1 MQLETY
7 SVVKPDKIEDSEDCV
22 IIAGHGYLVG
32 WEHPNYANTSIV
44 EREGGQDAPTTVTGR
59 AGCPPHKKMIFL

>member
-1 MQLETY
+1 MSKILPPLFWIGGSE
-7 SVVKPDKIEDSEDCV
+7 VKNTFTVDKRT
-22 IIAGHGYLVG
+22 VG

-59 AGCPPHKKMIFL
+59 AGCPPHKKMIVL